1 MDFYTCK
8 YDKCFKCIFLNPLNQ
23 DLLTLMIKE
32 SIDLNFKNIRYLNI
46 EKNVNIFIRRK
57 YLDLNLDSTNAVI
70 NIEVNGFNKDYIKP
84 RNTSFMCDNY
94 SNHTLVNNEYTE
106 DKQIIQIN
114 YTYGIKSDVPIKKY
128 KILNTDR
135 SDNKPFVKNF
145 IIYEIY
151 MEYMMDFWY
160 NRNKQEVNMKENLKN
175 IIKYRYFIML
185 NLNLDELKELI
196 EITNNDE
203 RIVKFMEE
211 IKKVNTIPEYRQYIT
226 EEQDYQFRLNSERHE
241 GEKRGLEIGEKR
253 GLEIGEK
260 RGLEIGEQK
269 QKEKTIIEMLKENF
283 PIDVISRILKVPMD
297 QVKKYQHQVMKG

>member
-32 SIDLNFKNIRYLNI
+32 STDLNFNKIRYSNI

-70 NIEVNGFNKDYIKP
+70 NIEVNGFNKNYIKP

-106 DKQIIQIN
+106 EKQIIQIN
-114 YTYGIKSDVPIKKY
+114 YTYGIKSKVPIKKY

-135 SDNKPFVKNF
+135 SDDEPFVKNF

-151 MEYMMDFWY
+151 MEYIMNFWY
-160 NRNKQEVNMKENLKN
+160 NRNKQEVNSKNLKN

-283 PIDVISRILKVPMD
+283 PIDVISKILKIPTE
-297 QVKKYQHQVMKG
+297 QVKKYQRQAMKG

>member
-151 MEYMMDFWY
+151 MEYMMDF
-160 NRNKQEVNMKENLKN
+160 
-175 IIKYRYFIML
+175 
-185 NLNLDELKELI
+185 
-196 EITNNDE
+196 
-203 RIVKFMEE
+203 
-211 IKKVNTIPEYRQYIT
+211 
-226 EEQDYQFRLNSERHE
+226 
-241 GEKRGLEIGEKR
+241 
-253 GLEIGEK
+253 
-260 RGLEIGEQK
+260 
-269 QKEKTIIEMLKENF
+269 
-283 PIDVISRILKVPMD
+283 IL
-297 QVKKYQHQVMKG
+297 

>member
-1 MDFYTCK
+1 
-8 YDKCFKCIFLNPLNQ
+8 
-23 DLLTLMIKE
+23 
-32 SIDLNFKNIRYLNI
+32 
-46 EKNVNIFIRRK
+46 
-57 YLDLNLDSTNAVI
+57 
-70 NIEVNGFNKDYIKP
+70 
-84 RNTSFMCDNY
+84 
-94 SNHTLVNNEYTE
+94 
-106 DKQIIQIN
+106 
-114 YTYGIKSDVPIKKY
+114 
-128 KILNTDR
+128 
-135 SDNKPFVKNF
+135 
-145 IIYEIY
+145 

-241 GEKRGLEIGEKR
+241 GEKRGLEIGK
-253 GLEIGEK
+253 
-260 RGLEIGEQK
+260 QK

>member
-32 SIDLNFKNIRYLNI
+32 STDLNFNKIRYSNI

-70 NIEVNGFNKDYIKP
+70 NIEVNGFNKNYIKP

-106 DKQIIQIN
+106 EKQIIQIN
-114 YTYGIKSDVPIKKY
+114 YTYGIKSKVPIKKY

-135 SDNKPFVKNF
+135 SDDEPFVKNF

-151 MEYMMDFWY
+151 MEYIMNFWY
-160 NRNKQEVNMKENLKN
+160 NRNKQEVNSKNLKN

-297 QVKKYQHQVMKG
+297 QVKKYQHQAMKG

>member
-32 SIDLNFKNIRYLNI
+32 STDLNFNKIRYSNI

-70 NIEVNGFNKDYIKP
+70 NIEVNGFNKNYIKP

-106 DKQIIQIN
+106 EKQIIQIN
-114 YTYGIKSDVPIKKY
+114 YTYGIKSKVPIKKY

-135 SDNKPFVKNF
+135 SDDEPFVKNF

-151 MEYMMDFWY
+151 MEYIMNFWY
-160 NRNKQEVNMKENLKN
+160 NRNKQEVNSKNLKN

-253 GLEIGEK
+253 GLEIGE
-260 RGLEIGEQK
+260 QK

-283 PIDVISRILKVPMD
+283 PIDVISKILKIPTE
-297 QVKKYQHQVMKG
+297 QVKKYQTIIPK

>member
-32 SIDLNFKNIRYLNI
+32 STDLNFNKIRYSNI

-70 NIEVNGFNKDYIKP
+70 NIEVNGFNKNYIKP

-106 DKQIIQIN
+106 EKQIIQIN
-114 YTYGIKSDVPIKKY
+114 YTYGIKSKVPIKKY

-135 SDNKPFVKNF
+135 SDDEPFVKNF

-151 MEYMMDFWY
+151 MEYIMNFWY
-160 NRNKQEVNMKENLKN
+160 NRNKQEVNNKNLKT

-185 NLNLDELKELI
+185 NLNLDELKEII

-241 GEKRGLEIGEKR
+241 GEKRGLEIGK
-253 GLEIGEK
+253 K

-283 PIDVISRILKVPMD
+283 PIDVISKILKIPTE
-297 QVKKYQHQVMKG
+297 QVKKYQTIIPK